1 MPRRD
6 EEIRLFGTAMA
17 LTYRPFVLTSD
28 KNIA

>member
-1 MPRRD
+1 MPRLD

-17 LTYRPFVLTSD
+17 QPVRPFCSDSD